1 MQLRASA
8 EGMHGSE
15 PVASRLAFPAQRN
28 YSSAHMPGKQRDI
41 RKVLLVINSRKDDVQ
56 SVKRS
61 ILELMKGRGIETVSL
76 DFSTHASAEDLSGVD
91 LAISLGGDGTLLSCA
106 RMLAPRE
113 VPILAVNM
121 GDFGFITEVSKS
133 ELSDTLEKVLQGTLG
148 VSERLMLS
156 VEVQRQGTPSASFL
170 GLNEAVI
177 GIKGIS
183 RMIRLKIFMSDTYM
197 GRYRADGVIVATPT
211 GSTAYSMAAGGPILH
226 PEMEAFILTPICPFT
241 LSNRPMVVP
250 ANEILR
256 VEVEEPQKVEAVLTI
271 DGQESF
277 LLQPR
282 DCVLIRRA
290 PSKARIVHTDR
301 RSFYEVLRTKL
312 NWAGEPNA

>member
-1 MQLRASA
+1 MS
-8 EGMHGSE
+8 G
-15 PVASRLAFPAQRN
+15 N
-28 YSSAHMPGKQRDI
+28 QRDI

-56 SVKRS
+56 VVVRS
-61 ILELMKGRGIETVSL
+61 ILELMQRSGIQTVSRE
-76 DFSTHASAEDLSGVD
+76 FSTQATPEDLSGVD
-91 LAISLGGDGTLLSCA
+91 LAISLGGDGTLLSSA
-106 RMLAPRE
+106 RMLAPLG
-113 VPILAVNM
+113 VPILGINM
-121 GDFGFITEVSKS
+121 GEFGFITEVSKS
-133 ELSDTLEKVLQGTLG
+133 ELGDAWDKLLHGRLG
-148 VSERLMLS
+148 ISERLMLS
-156 VEVQRQGTPSASFL
+156 VEVQRDGAPKAPYL

-183 RMIRLKIFMSDTYM
+183 RMLRLKIFMSDTYM

-241 LSNRPMVVP
+241 LSNRPTVVP

-256 VEVEEPQKVEAVLTI
+256 IEVEEPQKVEAVLTI

-282 DCVLIRRA
+282 DCILIRRA
-290 PSKARIVHTDR
+290 PFKARIVHTDR

>member
-1 MQLRASA
+1 
-8 EGMHGSE
+8 
-15 PVASRLAFPAQRN
+15 
-28 YSSAHMPGKQRDI
+28 MPGKQRDI

-148 VSERLMLS
+148 VSETLMLS